1 MNNLS
6 IENLSRVVQVGD
18 AESLV
23 GSRIERAQTGSPQ
36 EGHGKTFSDIL
47 RESVDQVNTYQN
59 DADKAIKELVAGR
72 TKNIHETMLAVER
85 EDTSLKLMTQ
95 VRNKVL
101 DAYKEIM
108 KMQV

>member
-6 IENLSRVVQVGD
+6 IENLSRIVQTGD
-18 AESLV
+18 AERLT
-23 GSRIERAQTGSPQ
+23 GGQKIEIAGTGT
-36 EGHGKTFSDIL
+36 EGGKSFADLL
-47 RESVDQVNTYQN
+47 RTSMDQVNTYQN
-59 DADKAIKELVAGR
+59 AADGAIKELVAGR
-72 TKNIHETMLAVER
+72 TKNIHETMLALER
-85 EDTSLKLMTQ
+85 ADTSLKLMTQ